1 MCFQKKMPN
10 KTKSKQGVSSEQHRK
25 EGRMYRRFTFV
36 LNNFL
41 LADSNLLSA
50 VRLCFILLL
59 ENAIQIALFTY

>member
-10 KTKSKQGVSSEQHRK
+10 KTKSKQGVPSEQHREEIWK
-25 EGRMYRRFTFV
+25 YRRFRFV

-41 LADSNLLSA
+41 LTDPKLLSA

-59 ENAIQIALFTY
+59 ENVIQTALFTY

>member
-25 EGRMYRRFTFV
+25 EGHMCRRFRFV

-41 LADSNLLSA
+41 LADPNLLSA
-50 VRLCFILLL
+50 DRLCFILLL